1 MKIIFL
7 VLLLLPV
14 FSCSQMKLA
23 VDGEER
29 SDIEIVSRGKY
40 REIHGA
46 GDLLRKVESTTLM
59 VTFRQTGQ
67 QNHPQD
73 LIAFSI
79 GGSDKKTL
87 ASRASMRMDREG
99 YLTGIARATD
109 SESAHTIRA
118 KEKIPAG
125 EFHNAALVI
134 DYSKNEMHLF
144 LDGKPIETVGTIA
157 FSKQETDD
165 TPSINATIGA
175 EDNGSENFFEGEI
188 QRPMI
193 WRRRLKP
200 EEILQLAKP

>member
-7 VLLLLPV
+7 GLLLSV

-46 GDLLRKVESTTLM
+46 ENLLRKVNAVTIM
-59 VTFRQTGQ
+59 VTFRQTGHQ
-67 QNHPQD
+67 QHPQD
-73 LIAFSI
+73 LIAFSV
-79 GGSDKKTL
+79 GGSDKKTFT
-87 ASRASMRMDREG
+87 SRASIRMDREG
-99 YLTGIARATD
+99 YLTGIARAVDT
-109 SESAHTIRA
+109 ESSHTIRA
-118 KEKIPAG
+118 KDKIPSG

-134 DYSKNEMHLF
+134 DYAKNEMHLF
-144 LDGKPIETVGTIA
+144 LDGKPLETVGAVA

-165 TPSINATIGA
+165 TPSICATIGA
-175 EDNGSENFFEGEI
+175 EDDGSNNFFEGEL
-188 QRPMI
+188 QRPMV